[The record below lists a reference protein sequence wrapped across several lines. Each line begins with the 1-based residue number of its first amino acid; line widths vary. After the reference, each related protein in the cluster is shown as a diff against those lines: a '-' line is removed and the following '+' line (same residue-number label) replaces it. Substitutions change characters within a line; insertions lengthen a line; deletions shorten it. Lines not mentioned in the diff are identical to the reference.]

1 VFTEEPDHTVVRM
14 LGIQML
20 LVVCLF
26 CFSFGMVCVFFFPV
40 IVVNKLLE
48 YWNFGYED
56 LGKKMACWQYSFG
69 EK

>member
-1 VFTEEPDHTVVRM
+1 
-14 LGIQML
+14 
-20 LVVCLF
+20 
-26 CFSFGMVCVFFFPV
+26 MVCVFFFPV